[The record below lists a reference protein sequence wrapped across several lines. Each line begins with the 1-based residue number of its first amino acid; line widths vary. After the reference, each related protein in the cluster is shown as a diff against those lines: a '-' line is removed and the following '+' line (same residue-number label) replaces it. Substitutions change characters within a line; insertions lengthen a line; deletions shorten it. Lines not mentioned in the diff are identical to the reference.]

1 MNAGERGHIDAV
13 GHLIEGDWHE
23 AGRVLEDV
31 TIDNPRD
38 VLALQAGHLV
48 DFYTGQS
55 RMLRDRIARALPD
68 WSPDMPGYPAIL
80 AMHAF
85 GLAETGL
92 YAPAEEKAPRAGDIE
107 PPQRQSAQW
116 GTSVSGR
123 VYLGGLGGI

>member
-68 WSPDMPGYPAIL
+68 WSPDMPGYHAIL
-80 AMHAF
+80 AMHARSEARRV
-85 GLAETGL
+85 GKEGVNTGRSRWSP
-92 YAPAEEKAPRAGDIE
+92 YN
-107 PPQRQSAQW
+107 
-116 GTSVSGR
+116 
-123 VYLGGLGGI
+123 